1 MSVARSP
8 TVGAGG
14 GGEASVREEEFETIV
29 WRPYLGTESVKQQL
43 STFRGHVINVSWQ
56 KQTLKHRLKGLTEA
70 Q

>member
-1 MSVARSP
+1 MSR
-8 TVGAGG
+8 GAQQSVLV
-14 GGEASVREEEFETIV
+14 EAERPLSGRRNLRLLFD

-56 KQTLKHRLKGLTEA
+56 KQTIKHRLKGLTEA